1 MREILKERCDAF
13 FKNREQVREVYK
25 WENDSLVSV
34 CAAMMTGNKRRVDS
48 NRLKECKEMLKAQTG
63 VFSNFRGNVEMSMVT
78 MMALADNPGQKL
90 ANTLNCYDTL
100 KKQFSAT
107 QYLVLASA
115 ILSETVAPEQNAG
128 MAERAKNIY
137 KLMWEQHP
145 FLTSS
150 EDSVSAVMMAVSDK
164 PNDELLVT
172 EAEKIYQNL
181 KQVFSASN
189 DVQAVSFVLAL
200 ADGNADEKSQKLVNL
215 YNALKMA
222 GVKYGKYYELTTL
235 AALSILPVE
244 VNVLVQDMIVADE
257 CFAKQKPYSGIF
269 GLDKKTRLMHA
280 AMLVSSAYSESEEIN
295 IAAMTSTLAMVAAQQ
310 AALCAAICASTA
322 ASAAA
327 SSN

>member
-1 MREILKERCDAF
+1 MREVLRERCESF
-13 FKNREQVREVYK
+13 FKNREQVKEAFK

-34 CAAMMTGNKRRVDS
+34 CAAMMTGNERRVDS
-48 NRLKECKEMLKAQTG
+48 NRLKECKDILKSQTG
-63 VFSNFRGNVEMSMVT
+63 VFSNFRGNIEMSMVT
-78 MMALADNPGQKL
+78 MMALSENPATKIS
-90 ANTLNCYDTL
+90 NTLKCYEAL
-100 KKQFSAT
+100 KEQFSAT
-107 QYLVLASA
+107 QYLVLAAA
-115 ILSETVAPEQNAG
+115 ILSETVTPEQSKGVA
-128 MAERAKNIY
+128 ARAKNIY
-137 KLMWEQHP
+137 KVMKEQHP

-164 PNDELLVT
+164 PDDGMLVM

-200 ADGNADEKSQKLVNL
+200 ADGNADAKSQKLVNL

-244 VNVLVQDMIVADE
+244 VNVLVQDMIFVDE
-257 CFAKQKPYSGIF
+257 CLAKQKPYTGMF
-269 GLDKKTRLMHA
+269 GLEKKIRLMHA
-280 AMLVSSAYSESEEIN
+280 AMLVSSAYSESDEAN
-295 IAAMTSTLAMVAAQQ
+295 IAAMTSTLAMIAAQQ
-310 AALCAAICASTA
+310 AALCAAICATTA

-327 SSN
+327 ASR